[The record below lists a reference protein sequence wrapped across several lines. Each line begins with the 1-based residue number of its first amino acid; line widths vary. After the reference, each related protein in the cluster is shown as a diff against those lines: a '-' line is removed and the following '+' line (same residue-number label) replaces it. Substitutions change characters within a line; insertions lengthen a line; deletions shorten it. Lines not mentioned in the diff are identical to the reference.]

1 MKKSKPTVLEQI
13 DALPM
18 PSVLIECFDRYAKTV
33 ILDRAIPDAR
43 DGLKPVQRRI
53 IYTMWEENNIHT
65 RPTIKCARTVGN
77 VIGKYHPHGD
87 SSVYDAMV
95 RLSQDWKMSI
105 PLLEFQGNNGSID
118 NDPAAAYRYTESR
131 LTEMASYLVSD
142 IDKDTVDMTLNFDDT
157 EKEPLVLP
165 ARFPNLLVNGANGI
179 AVGAAT
185 NIPPHNLT
193 EVIDATIYR
202 LEHKRTTVSDLRQFI
217 LGPDFPTGGI
227 LDDPKALDDLY
238 ETGQASFFVH
248 ATVDPNIEK
257 NRIVITNIPYGE
269 VKSTFV
275 ADLDKRQIDGKL
287 DAVSEIRDES
297 TDVVRVVIDL
307 KKDAD
312 PTPVINYFRN
322 KGAFRTTF
330 SANMLA
336 IDKGH
341 PKTMNLL
348 EMIDAYIDHQKEV
361 ITRRTNYDLKKKTW
375 RLHIVEGLIKAIS
388 ILDEVIALIRA
399 SKGKEDAKNQLIE
412 TYSFTTEQAEAIVTL
427 QLYRLSNTDV
437 TILQEEERN
446 LSELISEYQAILG
459 SEDKLIR
466 LLVNDLKAIR
476 KSHDTPRKT
485 LILQE
490 KIKAEA
496 VDQRSL
502 IAKEQVIVVLTHDG
516 YIKRTSV
523 RSYEASL
530 SAKNSD
536 PLPKIKVS
544 DYVIVSAEAST
555 HDAILF
561 FTSSGNYFYVPIHEI
576 PEAKWKE
583 EGRHL
588 NNIVNLSSEEKVVSG
603 FVVSGFYKGL
613 NIALLTADGKLKRVT
628 LEDFAQQKL
637 TSRGLRAMPLQLK
650 DTLVSASLTHGNSDV
665 IVINDSGAA
674 SRFNENDI
682 PIVSTKASGVKAMN
696 FGKDGGS
703 MAAMLTL
710 TADEHCKM
718 LILSN
723 TGAARVIMSTNIPT
737 YQRLGAK
744 TSLVKVF
751 KSSPMKI
758 VSVTKLQKGEAGK
771 IILVSTNSQNIPVDI
786 EKLDVA
792 SLGAGM
798 KNNLAIGKDKVLG
811 RSENGTIINSS
822 TKIEEAPVY
831 VKPLKVEDDAGIV
844 QLSLFDKEEE

>member
-53 IYTMWEENNIHT
+53 IYTMWEENNIHS

-193 EVIDATIYR
+193 EVIEATIYR

-248 ATVDPNIEK
+248 ATVDANAEK
-257 NRIVITNIPYGE
+257 NRIIINNIPYGE

-275 ADLDKRQIDGKL
+275 ADLDKRQLDGKL

-361 ITRRTNYDLKKKTW
+361 VTRRINFDLKKKTW

-399 SKGKEDAKNQLIE
+399 SKGKDDAKTQLMN
-412 TYSFTTEQAEAIVTL
+412 TYGFTAEQAEAIVTL

-437 TILQEEERN
+437 TILQEEESN
-446 LSELISEYQAILG
+446 LRSLITEFQAVLD

-466 LLVNDLKAIR
+466 LLVNDLKAI
-476 KSHDTPRKT
+476 KKTHETPRKT
-485 LILQE
+485 QILSE

-502 IAKEQVIVVLTHDG
+502 IAKEQVMVVLTHDG
-516 YIKRTSV
+516 YIKRTTV

-530 SAKNSD
+530 QAKNSD

-544 DYVIVSAEAST
+544 DYVIVNAEAST

-561 FTSSGNYFYVPIHEI
+561 FTSSGNYFYIPVHEI

-588 NNIVNLSSEEKVVSG
+588 NNIVNLSSDEKVVSG

-613 NIALLTADGKLKRVT
+613 NIAILTADGKLKRVV

-637 TSRGLRAMPLQLK
+637 TTRGLRAMPLQLK
-650 DTLVSASLTHGNSDV
+650 DTVVGAVLTHGNSDV

-696 FGKDGGS
+696 FGKDGGR
-703 MAAMLTL
+703 MAAILSL
-710 TADEHCKM
+710 ESDEHCKM

-723 TGAARVIMSTNIPT
+723 TGAARIITSTNIPT

-758 VSVTKLQKGEAGK
+758 VSVTKLLKGEAGSVLL
-771 IILVSTNSQNIPVDI
+771 ISTSSQNIPVDI

-811 RSENGTIINSS
+811 RSEKGTIIDSS
-822 TKIEEAPVY
+822 TKIEEVPVF
-831 VKPLKVEDDAGIV
+831 VKPLKAEDEAGIV